1 MLSCCKWRSL
11 HGSVS
16 SEQALKTRRIFF
28 KQVAVVKGQRSE
40 WWAADVT
47 EWGEWGAM
55 STLSDQNGG
64 SLR

>member
-1 MLSCCKWRSL
+1 MEKPSWECEFRA
-11 HGSVS
+11 GT
-16 SEQALKTRRIFF
+16 ENQEDFFF